1 MAKIIAI
8 ATDDF
13 EDSELISPKE
23 ALENVG
29 HTVDV
34 VEHTAKK
41 IITGKH
47 GTEVIT
53 TKGIDDAKLA
63 DYDALLIPGGF
74 SPDKLRIDE
83 RYVNLTRAFLE
94 SDKPVFTIC
103 HGPQLF
109 IQTGI
114 TDQLTL
120 TAYQSVQPD
129 LKYAGANVKDA
140 QVVIDD
146 EHQLIS
152 SRTPKDLPAFNAAI
166 IKALAK

>member
-8 ATDDF
+8 ATNDF
-13 EDSELISPKE
+13 EDSELVSPKE
-23 ALENVG
+23 ALEGAG

-34 VEHTAKK
+34 VEHEAGKT
-41 IITGKH
+41 ITGKH
-47 GTEVIT
+47 GATFKT
-53 TKGIDDAKLA
+53 AKGIDEAKLA

-74 SPDKLRIDE
+74 SPDKLRVDD
-83 RYVNLTRAFLE
+83 RYVNLTKEFLE

-120 TAYQSVQPD
+120 TAYKSIQPD

-140 QVVIDD
+140 EVVIDD
-146 EHQLIS
+146 AHHLIS

-166 IKALAK
+166 IAALA